1 MPSSPDMH
9 EPYVQR
15 YDGRHLGSKPH
26 IAILG
31 SCKVGN
37 FVVTLPLLRLIRR
50 RYPAAI
56 VDFWGSEATRDFEE
70 ALCGE
75 DESKPLSWRFSWDPK
90 GSLNT
95 LQIIAEAAT
104 ARTKKAGQIDLLIN
118 CDGFNPLTQTLAS
131 WLRPKFVSGGSLN
144 AAGRDLLA
152 WGELPNQ
159 RFLADK
165 DWDSQ
170 DFIERYKTHF
180 NSNYIAE
187 LLCRIA
193 FLNPNKKD
201 LTNINLPS
209 CQPSFKVPDILIHC
223 TTARAAKI
231 WPFKYWNE
239 VINWCQHQSIS
250 VGLVGAPPKHQKLEY
265 HAGNEEEQL
274 LDNYPKTLV
283 DLRGCTT
290 LIELA
295 GASKTAKAVIS
306 VDAGPMHVAAGVG
319 THTLAIVGNDKDGDG
334 VSPIR
339 LWLPRTNCL
348 ERTISSYSSKKFS
361 QNHFKNDD
369 MEEARRCML
378 GVEPL
383 QVINWLKRVLS

>member
-1 MPSSPDMH
+1 MPRSPDMH

-15 YDGRHLGSKPH
+15 YDGHHLGSKPH

-50 RYPAAI
+50 SYPAATI
-56 VDFWGSEATRDFEE
+56 DFWGSEATRDFEE
-70 ALCGE
+70 ALCGD
-75 DESKPLSWRFSWDPK
+75 DEKKPLSWRCSWDQK
-90 GSLNT
+90 DSLNT
-95 LQIIAEAAT
+95 LQCIAET
-104 ARTKKAGQIDLLIN
+104 AKARREKAGQLDLLIN

-144 AAGRDLLA
+144 AAGRDLLT

-193 FLNPNKKD
+193 FLKPDKED
-201 LTNINLPS
+201 LTNIDLPF
-209 CQPSFKVPDILIHC
+209 CQPSFEVPDILIHC

-231 WPFKYWNE
+231 WPFKYWSE

-250 VGLVGAPPKHQKLEY
+250 IGLVGAPPKHQKLEY
-265 HAGNEEEQL
+265 HGGNEEEQL
-274 LDNYPKTLV
+274 LNSYTKTLV
-283 DLRGCTT
+283 DLRGSTT

-295 GASKTAKAVIS
+295 GASKAAKAVIS
-306 VDAGPMHVAAGVG
+306 VDAGPMHIAAGVG
-319 THTLAIVGNDKDGDG
+319 TPTLAIVGNDKDGDG

-339 LWLPRTNCL
+339 LWLPRTDCL
-348 ERTISSYSSKKFS
+348 ERTISSHSSKKFS
-361 QNHFKNDD
+361 QNYFKNDD
-369 MEEARRCML
+369 MTEALRCML

>member
-1 MPSSPDMH
+1 MH
-9 EPYVQR
+9 EPSVQR
-15 YDGRHLGSKPH
+15 YDGRHLGTKTH

-56 VDFWGSEATRDFEE
+56 IDFWGSEATRDFEE

-75 DESKPLSWRFSWDPK
+75 DERQPLSWRFSWDPK
-90 GSLNT
+90 DSVNT
-95 LQIIAEAAT
+95 LQIIAEAAK

-187 LLCRIA
+187 LLCRSA

-231 WPFKYWNE
+231 WPFKYWHE

-369 MEEARRCML
+369 LEEARRCML